1 MLILTNSGYR
11 SLFETSQLVFV
22 PSKNTWVPL
31 SSCIWAEDETQIP
44 GKAPLKTAYLE
55 LEPFFHKLL
64 GVPKPDIK
72 MHVQGLLKLA
82 GNQTQPAELEIK
94 GLINVISSLNPV
106 AVDVAELQGANI
118 FFVKT
123 KEGQI
128 TRTNSAA
135 SFAIVDRLEYGNAFM
150 GKISM
155 LDYTIKEVNACKAL
169 FHSLGMKK
177 KYLSELVDEITSV
190 DDGVICTKLT
200 ESFRM
205 KAYAFVR

>member
-1 MLILTNSGYR
+1 MITPTNSGHR

-22 PSKNTWVPL
+22 PLKNTWVKL

-44 GKAPLKTAYLE
+44 GKEPLKSAYLG
-55 LEPFFHKLL
+55 LEAFFHKLL

-72 MHVQGLLKLA
+72 MHVRGLLKLA
-82 GNQTQPAELEIK
+82 GNHQPSELEIK
-94 GLINVISSLNPV
+94 GLINVISAQNPM
-106 AVDVAELQGANI
+106 AGDVAELQGANI

-123 KEGQI
+123 EKGQK

-135 SFAIVDRLEYGNAFM
+135 SFAIIDRLEYGAAFT

-155 LDYTIKEVNACKAL
+155 LDYTVEEVNACKPL
-169 FHSLGMKK
+169 FHSLGMRK
-177 KYLSELVDEITSV
+177 KYLSELVDEKMSV
-190 DDGVICTKLT
+190 DDGVVSTKLT
-200 ESFRM
+200 ESFRS